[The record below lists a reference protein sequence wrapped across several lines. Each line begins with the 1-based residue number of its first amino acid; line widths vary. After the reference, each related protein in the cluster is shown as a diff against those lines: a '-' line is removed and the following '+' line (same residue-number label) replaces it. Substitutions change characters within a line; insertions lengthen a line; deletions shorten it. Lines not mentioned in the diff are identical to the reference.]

1 MYDNIYTKYEDASE
15 MINSITA
22 EAVIQK
28 LEHEI
33 KEDCVTAEK
42 CAYLSK
48 AYIFA
53 GDDKKSLKYAKLAV
67 KLDKN
72 YAY

>member
-53 GDDKKSLKYAKLAV
+53 GDDSLQSNLIKITHT
-67 KLDKN
+67 DI
-72 YAY
+72 